1 MRVCVD
7 GVAARLKSG
16 EDGGVETTSVT
27 FVEWLSLP
35 LMPVIVKVE
44 FPAAVELAVATDSVD
59 EPPLMGEKVPVAPD
73 GKPLTPN
80 DTVPLKPFVPVI

>member
-1 MRVCVD
+1 VP
-7 GVAARLKSG
+7 L
-16 EDGGVETTSVT
+16 TPVT
-27 FVEWLSLP
+27 FRVELP
-35 LMPVIVKVE
+35 
-44 FPAAVELAVATDSVD
+44 AGVELAVVTDSVD